1 MCIYIKGTG
10 PDRQPEGERL
20 EHEDLR
26 AALEHRGAAA
36 GGKQTVTTVTFS
48 VEEWAVFGV
57 PEGLTLHHYVIAG
70 QAVFRPKPPTP
81 ERAAR
86 VRQRVNRAAAENAR
100 ALKWSAQRQDTER
113 GLAVHPNSLA
123 EATARHHHTRAK
135 QKNI

>member
-1 MCIYIKGTG
+1 MCIYIKGMG

-81 ERAAR
+81 EL
-86 VRQRVNRAAAENAR
+86 NGAAAGVGAGG
-100 ALKWSAQRQDTER
+100 AGER
-113 GLAVHPNSLA
+113 DVVVKEAMGRRRKDGKPGLDISLDACSLGPQVHA
-123 EATARHHHTRAK
+123 
-135 QKNI
+135 